1 MVWKPKTKVIK
12 RPQNT
17 LWGKLVKAKY
27 KVKKDWKLD
36 TWRPTKKTPEVLEKL
51 QEAFWFKCTEEE
63 ACAYAGI
70 HFDTLHDRMKNDKEF
85 SDKIQLWKNAY
96 IVNIKKASYQRAMNT
111 KNKDS
116 TEILMKVDKDFSDKV
131 EVKWEVTL
139 VDAIA
144 MLKQKRLEQ
153 QEKEYKKS

>member
-1 MVWKPKTKVIK
+1 MVWKPKTKVIARKPREWSKK
-12 RPQNT
+12 RTNKQ
-17 LWGKLVKAKY
+17 VF
-27 KVKKDWKLD
+27 KVRKDWKLN
-36 TWRPTKKTPEVLEKL
+36 TWRPTKKTPEVLNKL
-51 QEAFWFKCTEEE
+51 KEAFWFKCTEAE
-63 ACAYAGI
+63 ACAYAWI
-70 HFDTLHDRMKNDKEF
+70 SERVLNKRKEEDENF
-85 SDKIQLWKNAY
+85 IQQIQLWKNAY

-153 QEKEYKKS
+153 QEKK

>member
-17 LWGKLVKAKY
+17 LWGKPVKAKY

-36 TWRPTKKTPEVLEKL
+36 TWRPTKKTPEVLGKL
-51 QEAFWFKCTEEE
+51 QEAFWYKCTEEE
-63 ACAYAGI
+63 ACAYAWI
-70 HFDTLHDRMKNDKEF
+70 WYTTFKERKEKDKEF
-85 SDKIQLWKNAY
+85 ATNIQLWKNAY

-153 QEKEYKKS
+153 QEKK

>member
-1 MVWKPKTKVIK
+1 MVWKPKTKVIARK
-12 RPQNT
+12 PHPT
-17 LWGKLVKAKY
+17 DTKWGKKAKY

-36 TWRPTKKTPEVLEKL
+36 TWRPTKKTPEVLQKL
-51 QEAFWFKCTEEE
+51 KEAFWFKCTEEE
-63 ACAYAGI
+63 ACAYAWIGYTT
-70 HFDTLHDRMKNDKEF
+70 FKERKEKDKEF
-85 SDKIQLWKNAY
+85 ATNIQLWKNAY
-96 IVNIKKASYQRAMNT
+96 IVNIKKASYQRAINT

-144 MLKQKRLEQ
+144 MLKKKRLEQ
-153 QEKEYKKS
+153 QDEK